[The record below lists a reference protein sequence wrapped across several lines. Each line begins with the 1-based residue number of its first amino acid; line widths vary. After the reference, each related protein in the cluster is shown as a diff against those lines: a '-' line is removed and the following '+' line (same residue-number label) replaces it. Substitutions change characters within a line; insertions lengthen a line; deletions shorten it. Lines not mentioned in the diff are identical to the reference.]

1 MRMKGFDLNL
11 LVALEAL
18 LTEQNVSRAAQ
29 RLNLS
34 QPAASAALARLRAY
48 FQDDILSVSGR
59 RMLPTAHADS
69 LAPLLADVMQ
79 AVERLLATSADFDPA
94 TSQRTFRIVA
104 SDYITTVLLTP
115 LLPELER
122 LAPRIRLELLFPNDQ
137 PRDILSRGEIDLLL
151 TLEEYASPD
160 HPSEFLLEEPHVVVG
175 WSGNPMLAGPLTEE
189 SFCDLG
195 HVVVELGV
203 QQRRSFAEL
212 QMAKLGLKRRIEV
225 VAPAFSSVPWMLPHT
240 MRVSV
245 MHERL
250 ARAFLPILPLKI
262 LPLPFAFPMMREVVQ
277 YHRTREF
284 DAGLR
289 WLLQIMKAQ
298 SHVTAASI
306 DAVDDLE

>member
-48 FQDDILSVSGR
+48 FQDEILCVSGR

-69 LAPLLADVMQ
+69 LAPLLADAMQ
-79 AVERLLATSADFDPA
+79 AVERLLSTSAGFDPA

-104 SDYITTVLLTP
+104 SDYITTVLITP
-115 LLPELER
+115 LLPEIER
-122 LAPRIRLELLFPNDQ
+122 LAPHIRLELLFPNDQ
-137 PRDILSRGEIDLLL
+137 PRDVLNRGEVDLLL
-151 TLEEYASPD
+151 TLEEYCSPD
-160 HPSEFLLEEPHVVVG
+160 HPTEFLLEEPHVVVG
-175 WSGNPMLAGPLTEE
+175 WSGNPALDQPLTVET
-189 SFCDLG
+189 FCALG

-212 QMAKLGLKRRIEV
+212 QMAKLGYKRRIEV
-225 VAPAFSSVPWMLPHT
+225 VAPAFSSVPWMLPQT

-250 ARAFLPILPLKI
+250 ARAFAPIVPLKI
-262 LPLPFAFPMMREVVQ
+262 VPLPFAFPMLREMVQ
-277 YHRTREF
+277 YHHTREF

-289 WLLQIMKAQ
+289 WLLQLLKTQAQ
-298 SHVTAASI
+298 ATA
-306 DAVDDLE
+306 VQ